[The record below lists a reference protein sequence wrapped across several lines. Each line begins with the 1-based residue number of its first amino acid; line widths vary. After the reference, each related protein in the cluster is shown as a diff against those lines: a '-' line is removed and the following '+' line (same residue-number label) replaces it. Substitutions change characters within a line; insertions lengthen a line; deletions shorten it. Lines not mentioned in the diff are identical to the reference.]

1 MNIQNIEKK
10 EKNMATFEVKVPA
23 DVFDNAVNE
32 AYKKNKNHLYVAGF
46 RKGKA
51 PRAVIEGMYGKEVF
65 YPDAIEALAEDAFE
79 AGRADCGFECVGAPS
94 LIDQK
99 VTEDKELIYT
109 FEVGM
114 YPEVQLGQYKGLEVP
129 QNHEAFDES
138 KVDEEM
144 HNVQKR
150 NARLLDVEREA
161 KMGDHVTIDFA
172 GFIDGEQFDG
182 GTAEDYDLELGSNTF
197 VPGFEE
203 QIVGMKAG
211 DERDVVVT
219 FPENYVEAL
228 AGKEATFKVTVKS
241 VKEPELPELDGEQQM
256 LVMGRALMS
265 NPKLLML
272 DEPSM
277 DLEKEFTEQQESD
290 YATRLMKAAVDN
302 MTVEIPEPMIL
313 AKLDEQLRNYI
324 STMGISP
331 ELTREQVLA
340 SMGLDEKTFQEI
352 MRPQAVFELQ
362 TDLLLDAIVKAEN
375 IELDDGELD
384 ETYNK
389 MAEEYKMDVDK
400 IKQYVDEKIIV
411 LDMKRRKAAQLI
423 RDTAVD
429 KEPEAKEEAAETKE
443 EAAE

>member
-32 AYKKNKNHLYVAGF
+32 VYKKNKNHLYVAGF

-65 YPDAIEALAEDAFE
+65 YPDAIEALAQDAFE

-114 YPEVQLGQYKGLEVP
+114 YPEVKLGQYKGLEVP
-129 QNHEAFDES
+129 KNHEAFDES

-172 GFIDGEQFDG
+172 GYIDGEQFDG

-241 VKEPELPELDGEQQM
+241 VKEPELPALDDELAKDISDYETIAEYRDH
-256 LVMGRALMS
+256 VR
-265 NPKLLML
+265 
-272 DEPSM
+272 E

-362 TDLLLDAIVKAEN
+362 PDLLLDAIVKAEN

-389 MAEEYKMDVDK
+389 MAEEYKMEVDK

-429 KEPEAKEEAAETKE
+429 KAPEAKEEAAETKE

>member
-114 YPEVQLGQYKGLEVP
+114 YPEVELGQYKGLEVP

-182 GTAEDYDLELGSNTF
+182 GTAKEQVLTLGSGMF
-197 VPGFEE
+197 IPGFES
-203 QIVGMKAG
+203 QLVGAHAG
-211 DERDVVVT
+211 SDVLVTVT
-219 FPENYVEAL
+219 FPKDYRATEL
-228 AGKEATFKVTVKS
+228 AGTPAEVRCHIVEVREKS
-241 VKEPELPELDGEQQM
+241 AYELDDVFAKEVGGCQTLEEMKQKLRQSLQDYYDERAEM
-256 LVMGRALMS
+256 EVQDTLMRQAAATLDYTPSAQELKEGIDAQVELLKAQLGRKGLT
-265 NPKLLML
+265 
-272 DEPSM
+272 
-277 DLEKEFTEQQESD
+277 LEAYLQFTGKTEQQIRDDAKPEAENSLRIQKSAERIALLEGLTATDED
-290 YATRLMKAAVDN
+290 YANELAAICRQN
-302 MTVEIPEPMIL
+302 GLTM
-313 AKLDEQLRNYI
+313 EQLKPHMNAQF
-324 STMGISP
+324 
-331 ELTREQVLA
+331 EA
-340 SMGLDEKTFQEI
+340 SVRDNIRMKKAIAFVRANADVT
-352 MRPQAVFELQ
+352 VV
-362 TDLLLDAIVKAEN
+362 DAPASK
-375 IELDDGELD
+375 D
-384 ETYNK
+384 
-389 MAEEYKMDVDK
+389 
-400 IKQYVDEKIIV
+400 
-411 LDMKRRKAAQLI
+411 
-423 RDTAVD
+423 
-429 KEPEAKEEAAETKE
+429 
-443 EAAE
+443 

>member
-79 AGRADCGFECVGAPS
+79 AGRAECGFECVGAPS

-182 GTAEDYDLELGSNTF
+182 GTPRIMTLSSAPTRSC
-197 VPGFEE
+197 P
-203 QIVGMKAG
+203 AS
-211 DERDVVVT
+211 RSRS
-219 FPENYVEAL
+219 L
-228 AGKEATFKVTVKS
+228 A
-241 VKEPELPELDGEQQM
+241 
-256 LVMGRALMS
+256 
-265 NPKLLML
+265 
-272 DEPSM
+272 
-277 DLEKEFTEQQESD
+277 
-290 YATRLMKAAVDN
+290 
-302 MTVEIPEPMIL
+302 
-313 AKLDEQLRNYI
+313 
-324 STMGISP
+324 
-331 ELTREQVLA
+331 
-340 SMGLDEKTFQEI
+340 
-352 MRPQAVFELQ
+352 
-362 TDLLLDAIVKAEN
+362 
-375 IELDDGELD
+375 
-384 ETYNK
+384 
-389 MAEEYKMDVDK
+389 
-400 IKQYVDEKIIV
+400 
-411 LDMKRRKAAQLI
+411 
-423 RDTAVD
+423 
-429 KEPEAKEEAAETKE
+429 
-443 EAAE
+443 

>member
-114 YPEVQLGQYKGLEVP
+114 YPEVELGQYKGLEVP

-144 HNVQKR
+144 LNVQKR
-150 NARLLDVEREA
+150 NARLIDVEREA

-172 GFIDGEQFDG
+172 GFIDGEQFENLYTG
-182 GTAEDYDLELGSNTF
+182 KLSAEDL
-197 VPGFEE
+197 
-203 QIVGMKAG
+203 
-211 DERDVVVT
+211 
-219 FPENYVEAL
+219 
-228 AGKEATFKVTVKS
+228 KES
-241 VKEPELPELDGEQQM
+241 
-256 LVMGRALMS
+256 
-265 NPKLLML
+265 
-272 DEPSM
+272 
-277 DLEKEFTEQQESD
+277 
-290 YATRLMKAAVDN
+290 
-302 MTVEIPEPMIL
+302 
-313 AKLDEQLRNYI
+313 
-324 STMGISP
+324 
-331 ELTREQVLA
+331 
-340 SMGLDEKTFQEI
+340 
-352 MRPQAVFELQ
+352 
-362 TDLLLDAIVKAEN
+362 
-375 IELDDGELD
+375 
-384 ETYNK
+384 
-389 MAEEYKMDVDK
+389 VDK
-400 IKQYVDEKIIV
+400 AD
-411 LDMKRRKAAQLI
+411 
-423 RDTAVD
+423 
-429 KEPEAKEEAAETKE
+429 EAKQARNEEEAAEAERIRKE
-443 EAAE
+443 EEARLMEELKKYDVDYMQDDDELKEEEPSEEKVAEKKAAYGTEGDFEEENSQQAEEPLKEDEEEHEGKR

>member
-1 MNIQNIEKK
+1 MRSR
-10 EKNMATFEVKVPA
+10 P
-23 DVFDNAVNE
+23 
-32 AYKKNKNHLYVAGF
+32 
-46 RKGKA
+46 
-51 PRAVIEGMYGKEVF
+51 
-65 YPDAIEALAEDAFE
+65 
-79 AGRADCGFECVGAPS
+79 RADCGFECVGAPS

-228 AGKEATFKVTVKS
+228 AGKEATFKSPSRASRSPSFRRWTMSWPRTSPTTRPSPSTVTTS
-241 VKEPELPELDGEQQM
+241 VKIWRRNSPSSRSPITR
-256 LVMGRALMS
+256 RAS
-265 NPKLLML
+265 
-272 DEPSM
+272 
-277 DLEKEFTEQQESD
+277 
-290 YATRLMKAAVDN
+290 
-302 MTVEIPEPMIL
+302 
-313 AKLDEQLRNYI
+313 
-324 STMGISP
+324 
-331 ELTREQVLA
+331 
-340 SMGLDEKTFQEI
+340 
-352 MRPQAVFELQ
+352 
-362 TDLLLDAIVKAEN
+362 
-375 IELDDGELD
+375 
-384 ETYNK
+384 
-389 MAEEYKMDVDK
+389 
-400 IKQYVDEKIIV
+400 
-411 LDMKRRKAAQLI
+411 
-423 RDTAVD
+423 
-429 KEPEAKEEAAETKE
+429 
-443 EAAE
+443 

>member
-32 AYKKNKNHLYVAGF
+32 VYKKNKNHLYVAGF

-203 QIVGMKAG
+203 QIVGHNPG
-211 DERDVVVT
+211 ETFDVNVT
-219 FPENYVEAL
+219 FPDGYDASTDSDGNTVEL
-228 AGKEATFKVTVKS
+228 SGKEAVFRVTVNS
-241 VKEPELPELDGEQQM
+241 ISEP
-256 LVMGRALMS
+256 V
-265 NPKLLML
+265 
-272 DEPSM
+272 
-277 DLEKEFTEQQESD
+277 T
-290 YATRLMKAAVDN
+290 
-302 MTVEIPEPMIL
+302 
-313 AKLDEQLRNYI
+313 
-324 STMGISP
+324 P
-331 ELTREQVLA
+331 ELTDEWVDSTFGTSDDVHTVEELKAFFSSALYDQNLEDAIMDALLDTADFKDVPKQISDYYACMFLNYYYQLA
-340 SMGLDEKTFQEI
+340 SYYSSDLDTIAQAQGYTDANAMLGASDTVITHLAKQDLLYQAIAESQGIEPTQE
-352 MRPQAVFELQ
+352 QLDAAAASYSGSSYGDNFVHQTALQ
-362 TDLLLDAIVKAEN
+362 T
-375 IELDDGELD
+375 
-384 ETYNK
+384 
-389 MAEEYKMDVDK
+389 
-400 IKQYVDEKIIV
+400 
-411 LDMKRRKAAQLI
+411 
-423 RDTAVD
+423 AVMEWL
-429 KEPEAKEEAAETKE
+429 KTNAVIS
-443 EAAE
+443 

>member
-1 MNIQNIEKK
+1 M
-10 EKNMATFEVKVPA
+10 
-23 DVFDNAVNE
+23 
-32 AYKKNKNHLYVAGF
+32 
-46 RKGKA
+46 
-51 PRAVIEGMYGKEVF
+51 
-65 YPDAIEALAEDAFE
+65 
-79 AGRADCGFECVGAPS
+79 
-94 LIDQK
+94 
-99 VTEDKELIYT
+99 
-109 FEVGM
+109 
-114 YPEVQLGQYKGLEVP
+114 
-129 QNHEAFDES
+129 
-138 KVDEEM
+138 
-144 HNVQKR
+144 
-150 NARLLDVEREA
+150 
-161 KMGDHVTIDFA
+161 
-172 GFIDGEQFDG
+172 
-182 GTAEDYDLELGSNTF
+182 
-197 VPGFEE
+197 PGFEE

-241 VKEPELPELDGEQQM
+241 VKEPELPELD
-256 LVMGRALMS
+256 
-265 NPKLLML
+265 
-272 DEPSM
+272 DELAKDISDYETIADYRDHVRE

-375 IELDDGELD
+375 IELDEGELD

-389 MAEEYKMDVDK
+389 MAEEYKMEVDK

>member
-1 MNIQNIEKK
+1 MQ
-10 EKNMATFEVKVPA
+10 
-23 DVFDNAVNE
+23 
-32 AYKKNKNHLYVAGF
+32 
-46 RKGKA
+46 R
-51 PRAVIEGMYGKEVF
+51 
-65 YPDAIEALAEDAFE
+65 
-79 AGRADCGFECVGAPS
+79 
-94 LIDQK
+94 
-99 VTEDKELIYT
+99 
-109 FEVGM
+109 
-114 YPEVQLGQYKGLEVP
+114 GQYKGLEVP

-241 VKEPELPELDGEQQM
+241 VKEPELPELD
-256 LVMGRALMS
+256 
-265 NPKLLML
+265 
-272 DEPSM
+272 DELAKDISDYETIAEYRDHVRE

-302 MTVEIPEPMIL
+302 
-313 AKLDEQLRNYI
+313 I

-375 IELDDGELD
+375 IELDEGELD

-389 MAEEYKMDVDK
+389 MAEEYKMEVDK

>member
-1 MNIQNIEKK
+1 
-10 EKNMATFEVKVPA
+10 
-23 DVFDNAVNE
+23 
-32 AYKKNKNHLYVAGF
+32 
-46 RKGKA
+46 
-51 PRAVIEGMYGKEVF
+51 
-65 YPDAIEALAEDAFE
+65 
-79 AGRADCGFECVGAPS
+79 
-94 LIDQK
+94 
-99 VTEDKELIYT
+99 
-109 FEVGM
+109 M

-241 VKEPELPELDGEQQM
+241 VKEPELPELD
-256 LVMGRALMS
+256 
-265 NPKLLML
+265 
-272 DEPSM
+272 DELAKDISDYETIAEYRDHVRE

-302 MTVEIPEPMIL
+302 MTVEIP
-313 AKLDEQLRNYI
+313 
-324 STMGISP
+324 SP
-331 ELTREQVLA
+331 
-340 SMGLDEKTFQEI
+340 
-352 MRPQAVFELQ
+352 
-362 TDLLLDAIVKAEN
+362 
-375 IELDDGELD
+375 
-384 ETYNK
+384 
-389 MAEEYKMDVDK
+389 
-400 IKQYVDEKIIV
+400 
-411 LDMKRRKAAQLI
+411 
-423 RDTAVD
+423 
-429 KEPEAKEEAAETKE
+429 
-443 EAAE
+443 

>member
-32 AYKKNKNHLYVAGF
+32 VYKKNKNHLYVAGF

-65 YPDAIEALAEDAFE
+65 YPDAIEALAQDAFE

-241 VKEPELPELDGEQQM
+241 VKEPELPALDDELAKDISDYETIAEYRDH
-256 LVMGRALMS
+256 VR
-265 NPKLLML
+265 
-272 DEPSM
+272 E

-313 AKLDEQLRNYI
+313 SSCATTSPPWASAPNSPVSRCSPPWAWTRRPSRRSCVRRPCLSCRPI
-324 STMGISP
+324 CCSTRSSRP
-331 ELTREQVLA
+331 RTSSSTRA
-340 SMGLDEKTFQEI
+340 NST
-352 MRPQAVFELQ
+352 RPTTRWLKS
-362 TDLLLDAIVKAEN
+362 TRWKS
-375 IELDDGELD
+375 
-384 ETYNK
+384 TRSSSTST
-389 MAEEYKMDVDK
+389 
-400 IKQYVDEKIIV
+400 
-411 LDMKRRKAAQLI
+411 RRSSFWI
-423 RDTAVD
+423 
-429 KEPEAKEEAAETKE
+429 
-443 EAAE
+443 

>member
-1 MNIQNIEKK
+1 MADFTKFRTSIGGFNRDDVVHYIETASVEHLKELRQVKDANEKLEAEKAALRAELDETKK
-10 EKNMATFEVKVPA
+10 KLTAA
-23 DVFDNAVNE
+23 NAKLNRMTVE
-32 AYKKNKNHLYVAGF
+32 
-46 RKGKA
+46 
-51 PRAVIEGMYGKEVF
+51 
-65 YPDAIEALAEDAFE
+65 DASLQQQVETLAQEAFE
-79 AGRADCGFECVGAPS
+79 AGRAECGFECVGAPS

-203 QIVGMKAG
+203 QIVSMKTG

-241 VKEPELPELDGEQQM
+241 VKVNGKTVLNAADAATVRATLKDADGNTVWQTTGDAEAQTAISSGPLQGIAPWSAESPTLYELDVDVIDQAGDVIECTSQKVGFRRFRIEEADGKLTADFNTFRVGLRHHHYDTFATEGPIGELPAGLT
-256 LVMGRALMS
+256 LTFAA
-265 NPKLLML
+265 NPKG
-272 DEPSM
+272 E
-277 DLEKEFTEQQESD
+277 
-290 YATRLMKAAVDN
+290 
-302 MTVEIPEPMIL
+302 
-313 AKLDEQLRNYI
+313 I
-324 STMGISP
+324 STLSVTLGS
-331 ELTREQVLA
+331 EK
-340 SMGLDEKTFQEI
+340 GLQPI
-352 MRPQAVFELQ
+352 VF
-362 TDLLLDAIVKAEN
+362 
-375 IELDDGELD
+375 
-384 ETYNK
+384 
-389 MAEEYKMDVDK
+389 
-400 IKQYVDEKIIV
+400 
-411 LDMKRRKAAQLI
+411 
-423 RDTAVD
+423 
-429 KEPEAKEEAAETKE
+429 TK
-443 EAAE
+443 